1 MGNKAGGKGKKDPA
15 VLTDEDLKNLKINTQ
30 YTDEEIQAWHAGF
43 LKDCPSGKLDKK
55 QFLNVYKKF
64 YPEGKADKYCNF
76 VFTAFDTDN
85 NNWIDFTEFLLAVG
99 VSQHGNLE
107 DKLRMAFD
115 IYDQNKD
122 GEINR
127 KDMIKI
133 IEAMY
138 DLANEEDRSGEK
150 APDQRVDLIMKRLNK
165 AKTDVVRRNEFI
177 KGCVQDELLRKILAP
192 NTAAVSDRQASNI
205 ATTTSAPM
213 HTTTSINETGAAV

>member
-1 MGNKAGGKGKKDPA
+1 MGNKASGKGKKDPTI
-15 VLTDEDLKNLKINTQ
+15 LTDEDIRTLKLNTQ
-30 YTDEEIQAWHAGF
+30 YSDEEIQAWHSGF

-76 VFTAFDTDN
+76 VFKAFDTDN

-107 DKLRMAFD
+107 DRLKMAFD

-122 GEINR
+122 GQINR

-138 DLANEEDRSGEK
+138 DLANEEERTGDKS
-150 APDQRVDLIMKRLNK
+150 PDKRVELIMQRLHK
-165 AKTDVVRRNEFI
+165 DKSDVILRNEFI
-177 KGCVQDELLRKILAP
+177 QGCLRDEFLRKILAP
-192 NTAAVSDRQASNI
+192 NTALLPGGQTSNTTNVPI
-205 ATTTSAPM
+205 NTTTSF
-213 HTTTSINETGAAV
+213 NETGAAV

>member
-1 MGNKAGGKGKKDPA
+1 MGNKASGKGKKDPTI
-15 VLTDEDLKNLKINTQ
+15 LTDEDIRILKLNTQ
-30 YTDEEIQAWHAGF
+30 YSEEEIQAWHTGF

-76 VFTAFDTDN
+76 VFKAFDVDN

-107 DKLRMAFD
+107 EKLKMAFD

-127 KDMIKI
+127 KDMTKI

-138 DLANEEDRSGEK
+138 DLANEEDRSGDK
-150 APDQRVDLIMKRLNK
+150 SPDKRVDLIMQRLNK
-165 AKTDVVRRNEFI
+165 DKDDVVHRNEFVQ
-177 KGCVQDELLRKILAP
+177 GCLRDEFLRKILAP
-192 NTAAVSDRQASNI
+192 NTALLPGGQMSN
-205 ATTTSAPM
+205 TTTNVPVT
-213 HTTTSINETGAAV
+213 TTTSINDTGAAV